1 MHKGHHFSTIKEIGQ
16 RKKQWEENVGL
27 LTEQKKN
34 IETKIMSGE
43 IEKEIIALLQR
54 KKDILAD

>member
-27 LTEQKKN
+27 LTDQKKT
-34 IETKIMSGE
+34 IQTKIMSGE
-43 IEKEIIALLQR
+43 IEKEIYALIQK

>member
-27 LTEQKKN
+27 LTDQKKT
-34 IETKIMSGE
+34 I
-43 IEKEIIALLQR
+43 
-54 KKDILAD
+54 